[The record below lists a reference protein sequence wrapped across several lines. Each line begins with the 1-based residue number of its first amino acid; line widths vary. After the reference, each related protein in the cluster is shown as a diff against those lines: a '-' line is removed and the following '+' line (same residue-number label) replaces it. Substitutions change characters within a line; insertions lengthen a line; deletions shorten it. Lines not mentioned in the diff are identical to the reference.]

1 MLEKHKQTFFARTK
15 VFSQSLRL
23 LISSSYLEK
32 KRKVWDSFTEMTLFG
47 SLITFNLVFK

>member
-1 MLEKHKQTFFARTK
+1 MPAGLIIVVRMRGMWEKHKQTFFARTK

-32 KRKVWDSFTEMTLFG
+32 KKKGLGF
-47 SLITFNLVFK
+47 IY